1 MKTSNTPKPKIKE
14 NKLGS
19 NPLFIK
25 FLNWK
30 GDKYHIENLLRN
42 VQDNFESNRDKEIV
56 QTKLNELDD
65 VYLDNLT
72 NFQKV
77 FKKHLLELIT
87 NKGLVNDLFLA
98 WLSNCYKYIDEQID
112 VYLNDEY
119 RKISIKDNVEDRW
132 FESIVCYNF
141 IMTHNYFGG
150 EIIKSCSLCSNFF
163 AHKGKYARYCS
174 ESCKEISIE
183 KRKNNGN

>member
-1 MKTSNTPKPKIKE
+1 MKTSNAPKPKIKE

-30 GDKYHIENLLRN
+30 GDKYHIENLLKN
-42 VQDNFESNRDKEIV
+42 VQDNFDNIKDKEIV
-56 QTKLNELDD
+56 QSKLEDLDD
-65 VYLDNLT
+65 DYLSNLS
-72 NFQKV
+72 NFQNV
-77 FKKHLLELIT
+77 FKKYILELIN
-87 NKGLVNDLFLA
+87 NKGVIGDQFLT

-112 VYLNDEY
+112 TYLNDEY
-119 RKISIKDNVEDRW
+119 RNISIKEDVGDRW

-150 EIIKSCSLCSNFF
+150 EIIKNCPLCSSFF